1 MGFKCRV
8 LFSIFCQCMLLLLQE
23 AIAGQHYYNVSRLKG
38 RKQVSGCDLFQGRWV
53 VDSSYPLYDSSGCP
67 FIDAEFDCQ
76 GYGRPDTQYLKY
88 SWQPDSCNIP
98 RYVLARITP
107 FIHSFHLTEDQE
119 HIQALCLCYFFIIIV
134 SCVGLAVQIFWQ
146 GGEGRR

>member
-53 VDSSYPLYDSSGCP
+53 VDTSYPLYDSSGCP

-88 SWQPDSCNIP
+88 SWQPDSCTIP

-107 FIHSFHLTEDQE
+107 FIHSFH
-119 HIQALCLCYFFIIIV
+119 
-134 SCVGLAVQIFWQ
+134 
-146 GGEGRR
+146 

>member
-1 MGFKCRV
+1 MGFKYRV
-8 LFSIFCQCMLLLLQE
+8 LFSILCQCMLLLLQE
-23 AIAGQHYYNVSRLKG
+23 AIAGQHYYNASRLKG

-53 VDSSYPLYDSSGCP
+53 VDTSYPLYDSSGCP

-98 RYVLARITP
+98 RYLLARITH
-107 FIHSFHLTEDQE
+107 FKSFLS
-119 HIQALCLCYFFIIIV
+119 LN
-134 SCVGLAVQIFWQ
+134 
-146 GGEGRR
+146 GRSKTHTSTVLIYAGFLLLLFLV